1 MALTRKSLKA
11 MGIEDEK
18 IDQIIEMH
26 TETVDALKKERD
38 DFRDKAEQYDTLKKE
53 LDGLKN
59 GKDWKAEHDTLKKE
73 FDAYKKDVTEKEIA
87 AAKTKAGRAY
97 FETKGIKGGNLEI
110 AMRGAK
116 DEISALELDGDKIK
130 DTKALDALIAGDYKG
145 LIVSESTKGA
155 DPVNPPAGGG
165 SVFKTKA
172 EIYAKDDKGRYKLD
186 AVQRMQEL
194 AKLEASGK
202 E

>member
-1 MALTRKSLKA
+1 MALTRKALKA

-26 TETVDALKKERD
+26 TETIDALKKERD
-38 DFRDKAEQYDTLKKE
+38 DLREKAGQYDTVKKE

-73 FDAYKKDVTEKEIA
+73 FDDYKKTVTEKEIA

-97 FETKGIKGGNLEI
+97 FESKGIKGGNLEI

-130 DTKALDALIAGDYKG
+130 DTKALDALISGDYKG

-155 DPVNPPAGGG
+155 DPVNPPANGG
-165 SVFKTKA
+165 SVLKTRE

>member
-1 MALTRKSLKA
+1 MALTRKALKA

-26 TETVDALKKERD
+26 TETVNALKEEREG
-38 DFRDKAEQYDTLKKE
+38 FREKAEQYDTVKKE

-73 FDAYKKDVTEKEIA
+73 FDDYKKTVTEKETA

-97 FETKGIKGGNLEI
+97 FESKGIKGGNLEI

-130 DTKALDALIAGDYKG
+130 DTKSLDALISGDYKG

-165 SVFKTKA
+165 SVLKSRA

>member
-1 MALTRKSLKA
+1 MLTRKMLKA
-11 MGIEDEK
+11 MAIDDEK
-18 IDQIIEMH
+18 IDQIIEAH
-26 TETVDALKKERD
+26 TETVDALK
-38 DFRDKAEQYDTLKKE
+38 DKIAEAEKKAADYDEVKKQLE
-53 LDGLKN
+53 ASKG
-59 GKDWKAEHDTLKKE
+59 GKDYKSEYDKLKGE
-73 FDAYKKDVTEKEIA
+73 FDKYKKDVTEKEIA

-97 FETKGIKGGNLEI
+97 FESKGIKGGNLEI

-186 AVQRMQEL
+186 AIQRQQEL

>member
-130 DTKALDALIAGDYKG
+130 DTKALDALISGDYKG

-165 SVFKTKA
+165 SVLKSRA
-172 EIYAKDDKGRYKLD
+172 EIYAKDEKGRYKMD
-186 AVQRMQEL
+186 AIQRQQEL
-194 AKLEASGK
+194 ARLEASGK

>member
-1 MALTRKSLKA
+1 MALTRKMLKA
-11 MGIEDEK
+11 MAIDDEK
-18 IDQIIEMH
+18 IDQIIEAH
-26 TETVDALKKERD
+26 TETVDGLKEKIRIAEEKAAD
-38 DFRDKAEQYDTLKKE
+38 YDEIKKKLDESKGGKDYKAEYDKLK
-53 LDGLKN
+53 G
-59 GKDWKAEHDTLKKE
+59 E
-73 FDAYKKDVTEKEIA
+73 FESYKKDITEKEIA

-97 FETKGIKGGNLEI
+97 FESKGIKGGNLEI

-130 DTKALDALIAGDYKG
+130 DTKALDALISGDYKG

-165 SVFKTKA
+165 SVLKSRA

-194 AKLEASGK
+194 AKLEQNK
-202 E
+202 D

>member
-38 DFRDKAEQYDTLKKE
+38 DFRDKAEQYDTVKKE

-165 SVFKTKA
+165 SVLKSRA
-172 EIYAKDDKGRYKLD
+172 EIYAKDEKGRYKMD
-186 AVQRMQEL
+186 AIQRQQEL

>member
-38 DFRDKAEQYDTLKKE
+38 DFRDKAEQYDTVKKE

-59 GKDWKAEHDTLKKE
+59 GKDWKAEHDTLKKA
-73 FDAYKKDVTEKEIA
+73 FDDYKKTVTEKEVA

-97 FETKGIKGGNLEI
+97 FESKGIKGGNLEI

-165 SVFKTKA
+165 SVLKSRA
-172 EIYAKDDKGRYKLD
+172 EIYAKDEKGRYKMD
-186 AVQRMQEL
+186 AIQRQQEL